1 MGIIH
6 PIQLWNLLN
15 GFTTNTVINDY
26 YDINDVPFF
35 SFFIG
40 EEGGST
46 HVKFGMKFALDTA
59 MLYIIT
65 PITASLNA
73 FTKGPFP
80 NFISNTEGIYVN

>member
-1 MGIIH
+1 M
-6 PIQLWNLLN
+6 
-15 GFTTNTVINDY
+15 
-26 YDINDVPFF
+26 
-35 SFFIG
+35 
-40 EEGGST
+40 
-46 HVKFGMKFALDTA
+46 KFGMKFALDTA